1 VTAAT
6 HDAPAVAA
14 RAALHLPYTHVDDM
28 FIDGTWTP
36 ARGTGRIPVTDP
48 ATGEVW
54 GSVPDGSQE
63 DVDAAVGSARR
74 AFDGGAWP
82 RLAPSERAAYLLRI
96 AEEVEKRARELSLT
110 NTRENGSP
118 LSESAGAAANAAGI
132 FRYFATLADY
142 LEREDVRAFPQGG
155 GESVIRRDPIGV
167 CALIAP
173 WNFPINLVV
182 IKLAPAL
189 LAGCTVV
196 IKPASPTPLSL
207 RVIIDAVAAAGVPA
221 GVVNLVTGSGRLG
234 DALVKH
240 PGVDKV
246 AFTGST
252 PVGRK
257 IAAACGEL
265 LRPVTLELG
274 GKSSAVVLPD
284 ADLDAMS
291 EVLIRSSMRN
301 TGQTCYISTRILAPA
316 SRYEE
321 VVDMVTRTIAAG
333 KQGDPLDP
341 DTVFGPC
348 ATESQYRTV
357 LEYVDSGLAE
367 GARATTGGRAA
378 ALGGGLEGG
387 YFVEPTVFA
396 DVTPDMRI
404 SREEIFGPVLCIL
417 KYNDAGGSAD
427 EAVELANNTEFGLG
441 GLVFGAD
448 PEAALAVADRMDT
461 GSVGINFFAS
471 NHAAPFGG
479 RHDSGLGTEYG
490 IEGLNAYLSYKSIH
504 RRAKP

>member
-1 VTAAT
+1 MTAAT
-6 HDAPAVAA
+6 HDAAALAA
-14 RAALHLPYTHVDDM
+14 RAALSLPYTHVGNI
-28 FIDGTWTP
+28 FVDGAWIP
-36 ARGTGRIPVTDP
+36 ARGTGRNPVTDP

-54 GSVPDGSQE
+54 GSVPDGTLE
-63 DVDAAVGSARR
+63 DVDAAVASARA

-82 RLAPSERAAYLLRI
+82 RLTPSERAAYLLRI
-96 AEEVEKRARELSLT
+96 AEEVEKRSGELSLT

-118 LSESAGAAANAAGI
+118 VSESGGAAANAAGI

-142 LEREDVRAFPQGG
+142 LEREDVRAFPKGG
-155 GESVIRRDPIGV
+155 GESVVRREPIGV

-274 GKSSAVVLPD
+274 GKSSAIVLPD

-291 EVLIRSSMRN
+291 KVLIRSSMRN

-341 DTVFGPC
+341 ETVFGPC

-357 LEYVDSGLAE
+357 LEYVESGLAE

-378 ALGGGLEGG
+378 TLDGGLEGG

-396 DVTPDMRI
+396 DVTPEMRI
-404 SREEIFGPVLCIL
+404 SREEIFGPVICIL
-417 KYNDAGGSAD
+417 KYDDAGGSVE
-427 EAVELANNTEFGLG
+427 EAIELANNTEFGLG
-441 GLVFGAD
+441 GLVFGQD
-448 PEAALAVADRMDT
+448 PAAALAVADRMDT

-490 IEGLNAYLSYKSIH
+490 IEGLTAYLSYKSIH
-504 RRAKP
+504 RRP